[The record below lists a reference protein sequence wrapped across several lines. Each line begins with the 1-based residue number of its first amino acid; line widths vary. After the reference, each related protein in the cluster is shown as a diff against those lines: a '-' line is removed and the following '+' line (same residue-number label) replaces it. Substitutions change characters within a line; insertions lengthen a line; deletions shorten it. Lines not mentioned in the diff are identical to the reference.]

1 MAPQRRIESPLSDPN
16 DVRAEIDS
24 LRSEVERLAAEL
36 TDMRAHASLLES
48 LAQEDPLTG
57 LLNRRGF
64 FRDLARAVAY
74 RARYGTPIALL
85 VVDLDDFKPIND
97 QYGHEAGDKALV
109 HVATLIR
116 NNVRASDSVGRLG
129 GDEFAVILWQVEEGN
144 ARMKAAS
151 LEGMIEASPVNLGA
165 LKMRLGASIGATMVD
180 GKDTAEDALTRA
192 DHAMYARKAARR
204 ASQAM
209 MSGVS

>member
-1 MAPQRRIESPLSDPN
+1 MSDPN

>member
-1 MAPQRRIESPLSDPN
+1 LSDPQ
-16 DVRAEIDS
+16 DVRAELDA

-74 RARYGTPIALL
+74 RARYGTAIALL

-97 QYGHEAGDKALV
+97 QHGHEAGDGALI
-109 HVATLIR
+109 HVSSLIR

-129 GDEFAVILWQVEEGN
+129 GDEFAAILWQVDEHN
-144 ARMKAAS
+144 ARLKAAS
-151 LEGMIEASPVNLGA
+151 LEALIAGSPFSIGA
-165 LKMRLGASIGATMVD
+165 LKVSLGCSIGVGMIDAM
-180 GKDTAEDALTRA
+180 DTAEEALTRA
-192 DHAMYARKAARR
+192 DHAMYARKAERKALLKR
-204 ASQAM
+204 
-209 MSGVS
+209 

>member
-1 MAPQRRIESPLSDPN
+1 MSDPN

-192 DHAMYARKAARR
+192 DHGMYARKAERR